1 MNMKFGKI
9 TATASYVPKQVISN
23 HQLAEIM
30 DTSDEWIFSRTGIK
44 TRHIAQDENTSDL
57 CIQVAKQLLADS
69 QTPASEIDFVIVAT
83 MSPDY
88 NSPSVACLV
97 QGAIGATNAL
107 AFDLGAAC
115 AGFVYALSMGEK
127 LIRTG
132 SKKGLIIGGEVISK
146 ILDWQDRS
154 TAVLFGDGAG
164 GVLLEENDQQ
174 HLLKESLHADGTRG
188 MSLTSGYINPHNNP
202 YRQTSTPKN
211 ACLTMVGRDI
221 FDFATRDVAKSIAEL
236 IEGEKETI
244 DYFLLHQANSRILDK
259 MARKLQVDRAKFL
272 QNVDKYGNTSAA
284 TIPILLD
291 EAVRAGT
298 IVLGHNQ
305 KVVLSGFGGG
315 LTWASVLINL

>member
-1 MNMKFGKI
+1 MKFGKI

>member
-298 IVLGHNQ
+298 IALGHNQ

>member
-132 SKKGLIIGGEVISK
+132 SKKGIIIGGEVISK
-146 ILDWQDRS
+146 ILDWQDRA

-164 GVLLEENDQQ
+164 GVLLEENEQQ

-202 YRQTSTPKN
+202 YRQASAPKN
-211 ACLTMVGRDI
+211 TCLTMVGRDI

>member
-1 MNMKFGKI
+1 MDMKFGKI
-9 TATASYVPKQVISN
+9 TATASYLPQQIISN
-23 HQLAEIM
+23 HQLAEVM
-30 DTSDEWIFSRTGIK
+30 DTSDEWIYSRTGIK
-44 TRHIAQDENTSDL
+44 TRHIAKEENTSDL
-57 CIQVAKQLLADS
+57 CIQVAQQLLTKS
-69 QTPASEIDFVIVAT
+69 QIEASEIDFVIVAT

-97 QGAIGATNAL
+97 QGAIGANNAL

-132 SKKGLIIGGEVISK
+132 SKKGIIIGGEVISK

-164 GVLLEENDQQ
+164 GVLLEADAQQ

-188 MSLTSGYINPHNNP
+188 MSLTSGYVNSHNNP
-202 YRQTSTPKN
+202 FGQSDTPKS
-211 ACLTMVGRDI
+211 ACLSMVGRDI

-236 IEGEKETI
+236 IEEQKESV
-244 DYFLLHQANSRILDK
+244 DYFLLHQANSRLLDK
-259 MARKLQVDRAKFL
+259 IARKLQVDRAKFL

-291 EAVRAGT
+291 EAVQEGT
-298 IVLGHNQ
+298 IILGHNQ

-315 LTWASVLINL
+315 LTWASVLITL